1 MPVRANIRN
10 LDNFYHFVDIYE
22 SSLGDVFF
30 GQCWGNFRFELLLTP
45 HNAAVHFDIQAD
57 RIIAVTG
64 HTRTRLT

>member
-22 SSLGDVFF
+22 SLLVDVLLGQF
-30 GQCWGNFRFELLLTP
+30 WGNFLFELLLTP
-45 HNAAVHFDIQAD
+45 PNAAVHFDIQAD
-57 RIIAVTG
+57 RVNAVTG